1 MNETLKCLCLMVMA
15 VWWLLLLPI
24 RTATATDVPTLFN
37 IETEVTVTFDPST
50 SAYTYHYAV
59 TNPSSNT
66 GQIWRV
72 RIDMLRPEG
81 GASLDRSGI
90 QHEPGSAD
98 ILEPVVSEELAQQGK
113 ALVPVGLSRP
123 RHWRSGPDVFGTVG
137 WGSNDAPYRIQPG
150 QRLDGFGITSRGL
163 PGIRAI
169 TIYPKVPYDL
179 YPRED
184 DPPEE
189 QARKEALKEDVA
201 FKGKTIA
208 PTAPPA
214 TFVASDFITY
224 LEGLKHQAQALGWIT
239 NEGVVKSL
247 DVKLDHVRK
256 HLQAGYTKTAGNV
269 LQAFMNEVSAQGCS
283 TYEACPPGKA
293 LTPEASGLLYF
304 NAKYLLDHL

>member
-1 MNETLKCLCLMVMA
+1 MHGTTKHLCLVA
-15 VWWLLLLPI
+15 VAIGWAMWLHPCA
-24 RTATATDVPTLFN
+24 ATATDPPTLLN
-37 IETEVTVTFDPST
+37 TKTDVTVTFDAATGIYNYRYAIANPST
-50 SAYTYHYAV
+50 
-59 TNPSSNT
+59 NT
-66 GQIWRV
+66 GQIWS
-72 RIDMLRPEG
+72 IDVEMLRPEG
-81 GASLDRSGI
+81 GAALDRSGI
-90 QHEPGSAD
+90 QHEPGAAD

-113 ALVPVGLSRP
+113 TLVPVGLSSP
-123 RHWRSGPDVFGTVG
+123 RHWGSGPSVDGTVG

-214 TFVASDFITY
+214 TFVATEFVTY
-224 LEGLKHQAQALGWIT
+224 LESLKHQAQALGWIT

-247 DVKLDHVRK
+247 DVKLDQARK
-256 HLQAGYTKTAGNV
+256 HLQAGSTKTAGNV
-269 LQAFMNEVSAQGCS
+269 IQAFMNEVSAQGCS
-283 TYEACPPGKA
+283 TYEACPPGKH

-304 NAKYLLDHL
+304 NAHYLLDHL